1 MTSEITS
8 LFICLLLECAVSKI
22 NDVLEYCGFRWVNY
36 WWKIWFF
43 EAIWPQIKLHLT
55 SRQ

>member
-43 EAIWPQIKLHLT
+43 EAIWPQIKLHL
-55 SRQ
+55 